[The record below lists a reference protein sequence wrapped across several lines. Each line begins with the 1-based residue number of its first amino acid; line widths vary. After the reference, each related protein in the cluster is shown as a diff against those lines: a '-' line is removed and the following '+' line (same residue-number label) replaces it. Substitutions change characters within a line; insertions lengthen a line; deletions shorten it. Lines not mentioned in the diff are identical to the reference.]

1 MNEQTEKKFID
12 YSQYR
17 DNSHE
22 VRWTDLTK
30 SSQLGSQ
37 LIDLIS
43 CVAKLPEPDL
53 QLPILASVAL
63 TPSTLSTISPVNFLY
78 GATGTGKSA
87 VGVVIS
93 KLFKNVT
100 PLMGTA
106 TTASIRNELNSRK
119 WLDFP
124 DCEYETNCVLIW
136 DDIHPS
142 LFTLELF
149 TILKCGYSRETS
161 ITTIAGANGV
171 NIRFD
176 TYGPKWISSISP
188 LWAITDYQELKRRS
202 LIFHTKSLTD
212 FAVLP
217 DDLTLFDYESI
228 DFTGLSKKFNDF
240 WNSEANLIEYSK
252 IKRSLSK
259 LRGKVK
265 NLQLF
270 KITLDALTAG
280 YLTGV
285 FKSEDHAIKSLI
297 DYSHYLNDF
306 INLKPPSLL
315 LLSAFL
321 KDIESKFTKENQE
334 LIELDLPTKQPT
346 VKPRIIKDFLKQ
358 EADNGNLEQNLI
370 NNSFIHDLMNSL
382 GWKLIKI
389 GKDSLW
395 SKTK

>member
-1 MNEQTEKKFID
+1 MDEQEKKFID
-12 YSQYR
+12 HSKYR

-22 VRWTDLTK
+22 VKWTELT
-30 SSQLGSQ
+30 SHSELGPQ
-37 LIDLIS
+37 LIDLIN
-43 CVAKLPEPDL
+43 CVAKLPEANT

-87 VGVVIS
+87 VGVIIS

-119 WLDFP
+119 WLDWP
-124 DCEYETNCVLIW
+124 DCEYETNCCLIW
-136 DDIHPS
+136 DDIHPA

-188 LWAITDYQELKRRS
+188 LWANNEYQELKRRS
-202 LIFHTKSLTD
+202 LIFHTKALSD
-212 FAVLP
+212 FETLP
-217 DDLTLFDYESI
+217 DNLTLFDYESI
-228 DFTGLSKKFNDF
+228 CFNGLSKKFDDF
-240 WNSEANLIEYSK
+240 WSSENNLIEYSRQ
-252 IKRSLSK
+252 KRSLSK
-259 LRGKVK
+259 HRSKLK

-270 KITLDALTAG
+270 KITLDALT
-280 YLTGV
+280 TGIITGI
-285 FKSEDHAIKSLI
+285 FNSEDHAIESLVK
-297 DYSHYLNDF
+297 YEKYLNDF
-306 INLKPPSLL
+306 INLRPPSLVI
-315 LLSAFL
+315 LSSFL
-321 KDIESKFTKENQE
+321 KEIESKTNRENQD
-334 LIELDLPTKQPT
+334 LIELGITPKLPT
-346 VKPRIIKDFLKQ
+346 VKPRIIKDFLRQ

-370 NNSFIHDLMNSL
+370 NNSFIHELMQSL
-382 GWKLIKI
+382 GWKLTKHP
-389 GKDSLW
+389 KDGSLW
-395 SKTK
+395 SKQK